1 MLAYGEPQGHFGRTV
16 FLSVLISLSTVL
28 LSRSVVCWKRSVG
41 ASQLASLL
49 IHSDAAQL
57 AVPWVT
63 CGDATQLAV
72 GLRALH
78 RSSYRSRD
86 ICAISSGT
94 NTCTHIYMYVYMYI
108 YMYICTCIC
117 IHICTYMYRC
127 LLGVSW
133 VPPGCLLGASWVPLA
148 YARTC

>member
-94 NTCTHIYMYVYMYI
+94 NTCTHIYVCIYVYIYVYVHAYAYI
-108 YMYICTCIC
+108 YVHIC
-117 IHICTYMYRC
+117 IGASWVSPGC
-127 LLGVSW
+127 LPGASW
-133 VPPGCLLGASWVPLA
+133 VPPGC
-148 YARTC
+148 

>member
-57 AVPWVT
+57 AVPWAT

-86 ICAISSGT
+86 ICHVVEKVRCLVEPHMKHASSS
-94 NTCTHIYMYVYMYI
+94 HIYMYSFDSD
-108 YMYICTCIC
+108 CDFDADFDFD
-117 IHICTYMYRC
+117 
-127 LLGVSW
+127 LNFDFDF
-133 VPPGCLLGASWVPLA
+133 VP
-148 YARTC
+148 